1 MSVGPTETS
10 FAPVARA
17 VLEALAKPTVRPP
30 QAETLPP
37 SPVSST
43 VSIAR
48 AAPLPPPPVPADDR
62 PHAARIAVVGMRESR
77 AMAALA
83 ADIAAQLAEADP
95 ASAETLR
102 TRLREVI
109 EIGSARDTA
118 GPLAALYAA
127 ARRDPSAPLAR
138 ILAPGA
144 LDAGTPDRRGLSAA
158 LADAIEA
165 LRGLD
170 ERFAARDFAL
180 AGPAPAKVAPAPGS
194 LDLTV

>member
-1 MSVGPTETS
+1 MS

-17 VLEALAKPTVRPP
+17 VMEALAKPSARPAQTEP
-30 QAETLPP
+30 A
-37 SPVSST
+37 PVSA
-43 VSIAR
+43 VSVAR
-48 AAPLPPPPVPADDR
+48 AAPLPPPPAPADER
-62 PHAARIAVVGMRESR
+62 LHAARIAVVGMRESR

-138 ILAPGA
+138 ILASGA
-144 LDAGTPDRRGLSAA
+144 SDAGTPDRAGLSSA

-180 AGPAPAKVAPAPGS
+180 AGFAPAKVAPAPGR
-194 LDLTV
+194 LDLTI

>member
-1 MSVGPTETS
+1 MS

-17 VLEALAKPTVRPP
+17 VVEALAKPSARPS
-30 QAETLPP
+30 QAEPAAA
-37 SPVSST
+37 SPVS
-43 VSIAR
+43 VVR
-48 AAPLPPPPVPADDR
+48 PAPLPPPAAPADER
-62 PHAARIAVVGMRESR
+62 QHAARIAVVGMRESR

-109 EIGSARDTA
+109 EIGSARDTG

-127 ARRDPSAPLAR
+127 ARQDPSAPLAR
-138 ILAPGA
+138 VLAFDPPG
-144 LDAGTPDRRGLSAA
+144 RHGLSAA

-180 AGPAPAKVAPAPGS
+180 VGLHAARPVAAG